1 LEDPKMSKVIVIYES
16 MLGNTRSVAEKISE
30 GAKLAPGTQVEL
42 TTVKHLQIQ
51 DLAQYDKILIG
62 SPTHMG
68 QPTRDTRNLV
78 SKLGAVPLK
87 GKTLAFFNCW
97 SVPNCAGVGVRTLE
111 TAATQS
117 APGAHIISPGL
128 SIQVKGTR
136 GPVDASFLQQ
146 AREFGTR
153 IAAG

>member
-1 LEDPKMSKVIVIYES
+1 MSKVIVIYES

-30 GAKLAPGTQVEL
+30 GAQQVAGAQVEL
-42 TTVKHLQIQ
+42 TTVKHVHIAELS
-51 DLAQYDKILIG
+51 QYDKILIG

-78 SKLGAVPLK
+78 SKLNSVALK

-97 SVPNCAGVGVRTLE
+97 SVPNCQGLGVKTLE
-111 TAATQS
+111 ESATQT
-117 APGAHIISPGL
+117 APGARIITPGL

-136 GPVDASFLQQ
+136 GPVDDISLQQ